1 MLSTVLEVYTA
12 TYDGCVAAIFGDRDE
27 LWTADPIQIS
37 TVSSIPINRTQ

>member
-12 TYDGCVAAIFGDRDE
+12 TYDGYVAAIFGDSDE

-37 TVSSIPINRTQ
+37 TVSPAPINRTQ